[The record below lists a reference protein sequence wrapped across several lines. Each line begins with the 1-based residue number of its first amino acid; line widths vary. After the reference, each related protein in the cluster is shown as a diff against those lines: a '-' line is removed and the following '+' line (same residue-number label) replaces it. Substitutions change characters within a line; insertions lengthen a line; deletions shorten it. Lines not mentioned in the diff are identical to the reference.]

1 MGRPERD
8 DAPLAD
14 PGGAAGVPND
24 MPVQPEADD
33 DGAARRPERTEEQPP
48 EPRPDDD

>member
-1 MGRPERD
+1 MTRTD

-24 MPVQPEADD
+24 MPVEPDEDEQV
-33 DGAARRPERTEEQPP
+33 RPQRTEEQIA
-48 EPRPDDD
+48 EPRPDDDDG

>member
-1 MGRPERD
+1 MTRTD

-24 MPVQPEADD
+24 MPVEPDPDEQV
-33 DGAARRPERTEEQPP
+33 RPERTEEQIP
-48 EPRPDDD
+48 EPRPDDDA

>member
-1 MGRPERD
+1 MERTD

-24 MPVQPEADD
+24 MPLNPDEDD
-33 DGAARRPERTEEQPP
+33 QVRPQRTEEQTA
-48 EPRPDDD
+48 EPRPDDDDA